1 MHSVIRDVFGGVAVP
16 DPDAEFRLFTRIRLP
31 SGVLKTTQARRLDDL
46 NEQALRLL
54 PADRPLELMDV
65 ATSTAITTVE
75 WSVQL
80 TDAGVEHHILAGD
93 SHTEA
98 VWVSLPL
105 VGEVLVD
112 RNGNVL
118 LAEVLGRA
126 VDASGATTRS
136 ALVLPVLKAAARRA
150 GLLHLPARPVEL
162 VSGRVRACPAIEV
175 VEDDIF
181 VARPELRGRFH
192 AVRAANILNEGYF
205 DDTQLL
211 AAVAGLRER
220 LRPHGLL
227 IVCRTHEDGSNH
239 GSFFQA
245 DDVGWTVV
253 DRIGGG
259 SEIERLFAMSS

>member
-1 MHSVIRDVFGGVAVP
+1 MRSVIRDVFGDVAAP

-46 NEQALRLL
+46 NERAVRLL
-54 PADRPLELMDV
+54 PESRPLELMDV
-65 ATSTAITTVE
+65 ATSTGITTVE
-75 WSVQL
+75 WSEHL
-80 TDAGVEHHILAGD
+80 SAAGVEHHLVAGD

-112 RNGNVL
+112 RDGNVL
-118 LAEVLGRA
+118 LAEILGRA
-126 VDASGATTRS
+126 VDPSGATTRS
-136 ALVLPVLKAAARRA
+136 ALAIPVLRAAARCA
-150 GLLHLPARPVEL
+150 GLLRLPARRVEL
-162 VSGRVRACPAIEV
+162 VSSRVRESAVDV

-181 VARPELRGRFH
+181 VPQPELRGRFH

-205 DDTQLL
+205 DDATLR
-211 AAVAGLRER
+211 AAISALRER
-220 LRPHGLL
+220 LRPGGLL

-239 GSFFQA
+239 GSFFRA
-245 DDVGWTVV
+245 EGEGWTVV